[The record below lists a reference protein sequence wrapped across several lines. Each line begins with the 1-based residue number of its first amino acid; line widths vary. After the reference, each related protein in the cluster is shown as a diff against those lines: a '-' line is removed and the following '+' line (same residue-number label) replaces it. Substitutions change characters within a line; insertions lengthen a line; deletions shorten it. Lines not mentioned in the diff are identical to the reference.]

1 MRLKKLARLACAALI
16 AGCLFGISAAAA
28 SAAGLTGAG
37 STLAAPI
44 ISEWGTA
51 WANQTGDTFSYSPVG
66 SGAGYKDITGGLVD
80 FAGSDAPLS
89 SYSNPPSNLVQI
101 PWGLS
106 AVGIGYHLSGVRGLK
121 LTGPVVA
128 AIYLGQI
135 TRWNDPRIR
144 ALNKGKHLPNL
155 AITPIHRS
163 DGSGTTYA
171 FADYLSR
178 ISSTWK
184 RRVGF
189 STVLNWPVGV
199 GGNGNAGVVSILG
212 STNGS
217 ISYNEVAYLIARR
230 LPAAAIKNAAGR
242 YVFPNLS
249 NIETAAS
256 IVKSV
261 PASNEMHIVNS
272 PKRVKSAYPIST
284 FTYAFVPTNA
294 PQGALLRSFIS
305 YALGAGQRFGPALDF
320 APVPKV
326 VLRAAHRTLS
336 RVS

>member
-1 MRLKKLARLACAALI
+1 MRLKKLASLACAALV
-16 AGCLFGISAAAA
+16 AGCVFGISAAAA

-44 ISEWGTA
+44 IAEWGAA
-51 WANQTGDTFSYSPVG
+51 WANQTGDTFSYSPTG
-66 SGAGYKDITGGLVD
+66 SGAGEKAIASGLVD

-106 AVGIGYHLSGVRGLK
+106 AVGVGYHLNGVRSLK

-135 TRWNDPRIR
+135 TNWSDPRIR
-144 ALNKGKHLPNL
+144 ALNKGTHLPNL

-171 FADYLSR
+171 FANYLSD
-178 ISSTWK
+178 ISPSWK
-184 RRVGF
+184 SRVGY
-189 STVLNWPVGV
+189 STTLNWPVGV

-212 STNGS
+212 STNGA
-217 ISYNEVAYLIARR
+217 ISYNEVAYLIAHR

-242 YVFPNLS
+242 YVYPNLS

-261 PASNEMHIVNS
+261 PANNEMHIVNP
-272 PKRVKSAYPIST
+272 PKRVKNAYPIST

-294 PQGALLRSFIS
+294 PQGALLQSFIN
-305 YALGAGQRFGPALDF
+305 YTLGAGQRFGPALDF
-320 APVPKV
+320 APIPKV
-326 VLRAAHRTLS
+326 VLRASHRTLS

>member
-1 MRLKKLARLACAALI
+1 LRLKRLASVASGLLLAACI
-16 AGCLFGISAAAA
+16 SGVSAAAA

-44 ISEWGTA
+44 IAEWGAA

-66 SGAGYKDITGGLVD
+66 SGAGYKDISGGLVD
-80 FAGSDAPLS
+80 FGASDAPLS
-89 SYSNPPSNLVQI
+89 SYSTPCANCIQI

-106 AVGIGYHLSGVRGLK
+106 AVGVGYHLNGVRGLK
-121 LTGPVVA
+121 LTGPIVA

-135 TRWNDPRIR
+135 TKWNDPRIR
-144 ALNKGKHLPNL
+144 ALNKGLHLPNL

-171 FADYLSR
+171 FANYLSD

-184 RRVGF
+184 SRVGF
-189 STVLNWPVGV
+189 STVVNWPVGV

-212 STNGS
+212 STNGAV
-217 ISYNEVAYLIARR
+217 SYNEVTYLIAHQ

-261 PASNEMHIVNS
+261 PASNEMHIVNP

-284 FTYAFVPTNA
+284 FTYAIVPTNA
-294 PQGALLRSFIS
+294 PQGALLQSFIS
-305 YALGAGQRFGPALDF
+305 YALGAGQRFGPSLDF
-320 APVPKV
+320 APIPKV

-336 RVS
+336 SVS